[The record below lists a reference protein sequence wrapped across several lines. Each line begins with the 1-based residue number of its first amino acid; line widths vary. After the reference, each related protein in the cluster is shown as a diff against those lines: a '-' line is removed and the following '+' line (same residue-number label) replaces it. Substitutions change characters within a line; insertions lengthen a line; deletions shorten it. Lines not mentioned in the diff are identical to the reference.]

1 MAKTINVEAHAMPN
15 TLSNQSSINLTSFAE
30 VSNAFDA
37 ELPVKERIFE
47 IWLDKFVGKFV
58 LIRIAVEIT

>member
-1 MAKTINVEAHAMPN
+1 MLCQIPYQT
-15 TLSNQSSINLTSFAE
+15 QSSIILTSFAE

-47 IWLDKFVGKFV
+47 IWLDKFVGKFCPE
-58 LIRIAVEIT
+58 LELPSK